1 MTIIQ
6 ALVLGI
12 VQGLTEFL
20 PVSSTAH
27 LVLFPWLLGWP
38 DPGQTFDVALH
49 VGTLVAVIIYF
60 WSDWVEM
67 ATKRRDQL
75 LLVILGCIPA
85 GVAGALLEK
94 RIERFSVPHEFKAA
108 PIIIAFFLGAAGIW
122 LYYMERVGR
131 KKREIDE
138 MDTQDA
144 LLIGVGQA
152 FALLPG
158 VSRSG
163 ATIGTGLLLGLTREA
178 AARFSFLLSTPI
190 IAGAVALKTLHLV
203 RDGVP
208 PGQGPLM
215 GWGILASAVSG
226 YAAIGFLMKF
236 VRTKPYTG
244 FAVYRVILAVVIA
257 ALWFMRR

>member
-1 MTIIQ
+1 MTVLQ
-6 ALVLGI
+6 ALILGI

-27 LVLFPWLLGWP
+27 LILFPWLFGWP
-38 DPGQTFDVALH
+38 DPGQTFDVSLH
-49 VGTLVAVIIYF
+49 VGTLIAVIVYF
-60 WSDWVEM
+60 RQDWIEM
-67 ATKRRDQL
+67 LTKRRDQL

-94 RIERFSVPHEFKAA
+94 RIERFSVPHEFKEA
-108 PIIIAFFLGAAGIW
+108 PLIIAFFLAAAGIW
-122 LYYMERVGR
+122 LYFMEQVGR
-131 KKREIDE
+131 KKREIGE
-138 MDTQDA
+138 IDTQDA
-144 LLIGVGQA
+144 LLIGIGQA

-203 RDGVP
+203 KDGIP
-208 PGQGPLM
+208 PGEGPLM
-215 GWGILASAVSG
+215 AWGILASAISG
-226 YAAIGFLMKF
+226 YIAIGFLMKF

-244 FAVYRVILAVVIA
+244 FAVYRVLLAAVIA